1 MFCMGAIKLEA
12 EAGLLAQDEVDALLE
27 IATQVGKKDWN
38 NKVDPCSNETSWV
51 TPPSSQRPMFDN
63 KVVCNCSFGG
73 VCHIVSIFLKG
84 QDLAG
89 SLPKSIVKLPYLTNL
104 DLWANYLSGNIPP
117 EWANTKLEILS
128 IAVNRLTGP
137 IPCYLGKII
146 TLRDL
151 NIQNNMFSGIVPPE
165 LGNLVNLENINL
177 CANNLTGELPLA
189 LSNLTKLKELRLSSN
204 NFIGR
209 IPDFIQSWKQLD
221 ILEIQAGGFSGPI
234 PLNIS
239 LLNSL
244 TKLRI
249 SDLLGD
255 GSEFPNLEF
264 MQNMTYLD
272 LSFNRLKGDLPA
284 DYNDL
289 KSLEIIEFDLSYNNF
304 TEIPTPTNCKETLKP
319 VECLSDYCSKDQ
331 YSVHINCG
339 GSETTVGNTIYEAD
353 DEPGGATKYVP
364 KREDRIVLKDFD
376 IEKAAQGVDKV

>member
-1 MFCMGAIKLEA
+1 MGAIKLEA

-38 NKVDPCSNETSWV
+38 HNVDPCSNETSWV
-51 TPPSSQRPMFDN
+51 TPTSSQRPMFDN

-73 VCHIVSIFLKG
+73 VCHIVSISLKG

-137 IPCYLGKII
+137 IPSYLGKII
-146 TLRDL
+146 TLRGL

-177 CANNLTGELPLA
+177 SANNLTGELPLA

-209 IPDFIQSWKQLD
+209 IPDFIQSWKQLA

-239 LLNSL
+239 LLNNL

-255 GSEFPNLEF
+255 GSEFPKLKS
-264 MQNMTYLD
+264 MQNMTYLM
-272 LSFNRLKGDLPA
+272 LSSCNLSGSFPRYLTEMKQLK
-284 DYNDL
+284 
-289 KSLEIIEFDLSYNNF
+289 
-304 TEIPTPTNCKETLKP
+304 
-319 VECLSDYCSKDQ
+319 
-331 YSVHINCG
+331 
-339 GSETTVGNTIYEAD
+339 
-353 DEPGGATKYVP
+353 
-364 KREDRIVLKDFD
+364 VLY
-376 IEKAAQGVDKV
+376 

>member
-1 MFCMGAIKLEA
+1 MFCIGATKLEA
-12 EAGLLAQDEVDALLE
+12 EAGLLAPDEVDALLE

-38 NKVDPCSNETSWV
+38 NNVDPCIKETSWV

-63 KVVCNCSFGG
+63 NVVCNCSFGV

-89 SLPKSIVKLPYLTNL
+89 SLPKSIVKLPYLTHL

-137 IPCYLGKII
+137 LPSYLGKII
-146 TLRDL
+146 TLRCL

-177 CANNLTGELPLA
+177 SANNFTGELPLA

-234 PLNIS
+234 PLSIS

-244 TKLRI
+244 TQLRI
-249 SDLLGD
+249 SNLLGD
-255 GSEFPNLEF
+255 GSEFPNLES
-264 MQNMTYLD
+264 MQNMTY
-272 LSFNRLKGDLPA
+272 
-284 DYNDL
+284 
-289 KSLEIIEFDLSYNNF
+289 
-304 TEIPTPTNCKETLKP
+304 
-319 VECLSDYCSKDQ
+319 
-331 YSVHINCG
+331 
-339 GSETTVGNTIYEAD
+339 
-353 DEPGGATKYVP
+353 
-364 KREDRIVLKDFD
+364 
-376 IEKAAQGVDKV
+376 